1 MPTGTAL
8 SLPLPLPLLLM
19 LLRAPLGHLTA
30 CSCATLQTM
39 APILQPLH
47 ASATAHHHHATVA
60 CA

>member
-8 SLPLPLPLLLM
+8 SLPLPLLLM
-19 LLRAPLGHLTA
+19 LLRAPLGRLTA

-47 ASATAHHHHATVA
+47 ASATARHHHATVA